1 MTAVEALTGMDG
13 GVWLITTETSTYV
26 LDLDAGT
33 VTRHPG
39 PCAST
44 TINDTKRRLRTLDR
58 CRVGE
63 SGYWT
68 MRGGGGYLSSVD
80 FYWQTTSVIRS
91 IAPLSEV
98 PASDS

>member
-1 MTAVEALTGMDG
+1 MTAVGELTGIDG
-13 GVWLITTETSTYV
+13 GVWLVTTESSTYV
-26 LDLDAGT
+26 LDLDVGT

-39 PCAST
+39 PRAST
-44 TINDTKRRLRTLDR
+44 TINDTTRRLRTLDR

-80 FYWQTTSVIRS
+80 FYWQTTSAIRS
-91 IAPLSEV
+91 IEPLSHV
-98 PASDS
+98 PGSAS

>member
-1 MTAVEALTGMDG
+1 MTAVDELTGMDR
-13 GVWLITTETSTYV
+13 GVWLVSTETSTYV

-33 VTRHPG
+33 VIRSPG
-39 PCAST
+39 QRAST
-44 TINDTKRRLRTLDR
+44 TINDTTRRLRTLDR

-91 IAPLSEV
+91 IEPLSDV